1 MFLLHIFVYFYCT
14 HFTSVGFTLYKKGIN
29 WKEKRLNTNLLF
41 IVTATSLMSHQRCN
55 IVTTSSFMSQQRYN
69 NVTTSSFMSQNV
81 WPMFTSLIQTKS
93 SITLQI
99 NILSIIFRSF
109 FRGFHSKEIVETIQF
124 EGMSTVVIR
133 PCQLKPL

>member
-1 MFLLHIFVYFYCT
+1 M
-14 HFTSVGFTLYKKGIN
+14 
-29 WKEKRLNTNLLF
+29 KRETIKHKF
-41 IVTATSLMSHQRCN
+41 IVHRHSNVIRVTTTLQHCYN
-55 IVTTSSFMSQQRYN
+55 IVTTTSFMSQQRHN
-69 NVTTSSFMSQNV
+69 NVIDVTTSSFMSQNV

-99 NILSIIFRSF
+99 NILSILFRSF

-133 PCQLKPL
+133 PCQLKPLENSWYISFELKVAI